1 MSAQTSPSSAS
12 MEFDA
17 LVVGAEKFDPRTP
30 SQNIDL
36 PEAERSFAFT
46 LDNDLIK
53 LVTIEPGNGR
63 LSVHVRYATDTV
75 MQDDRYEVTLSSRPQ
90 IVADAMGI
98 VVTWQAPLLPW
109 FGWPMLRRS
118 RRF

>member
-1 MSAQTSPSSAS
+1 MSAPTSQSSSS

-17 LVVGAEKFDPRTP
+17 LVAGAEKFDARTP
-30 SQNIDL
+30 SQHVDV
-36 PEAERSFAFT
+36 PEADRSFAFT

-53 LVTIEPGNGR
+53 LVTLKPRNGG
-63 LSVHVRYATDTV
+63 LAVHVRYATDAV
-75 MQDDRYEVTLSSRPQ
+75 LQDDRYDVALSSRPQ

-98 VVTWQAPLLPW
+98 VVTWKAPLLPGL
-109 FGWPMLRRS
+109 GWPMLRRS